1 MKSEKRMFVSFIL
14 NFVFTIIEFVGGL
27 ITNSVALLSDSVHD
41 LGDSISIGIA
51 IYLEKKSKKKPDKKY
66 TYGYRRFSLLGALIS
81 SIILLIGSG
90 VIIFEAIN
98 RLINPELIN
107 TELIIYFAIFGV
119 VVNGLAAFNTS
130 KGKSLNEKA
139 ITLHMLEDVLGW
151 FALLIASIIMHFT
164 DITILDALLSLV
176 FTIFIIFHALRNLK
190 KVFNVFLEAS
200 PKDINIDEIIKELE
214 TVDNVI
220 KIHHFHTWSLEG
232 SYSLCTLHAVIK
244 DDTKNKDI
252 IRVQDR
258 IIKMLNSKNI
268 KHVTIQLEFESYKCI
283 DSECD
288 PDEPLNIGHNH
299 HH

>member
-1 MKSEKRMFVSFIL
+1 MKSEKRMFLSFIL
-14 NFVFTIIEFVGGL
+14 NFVFTIIEFIGGL

-51 IYLEKKSKKKPDKKY
+51 IYLEKKSKKKPDEKY

-139 ITLHMLEDVLGW
+139 ITLHMFEDVLGW
-151 FALLIASIIMHFT
+151 FALLVASIIMHYT
-164 DITILDALLSLV
+164 DILILDALLSLA

-190 KVFNVFLEAS
+190 QVFNVFLEAS
-200 PKDINIDEIIKELE
+200 PKDIDIDQIIKELE
-214 TVDNVI
+214 TVNHVV
-220 KIHHFHTWSLEG
+220 KIHHFHVWSLEG

-244 DDTKNKDI
+244 DSTINTE
-252 IRVQDR
+252 
-258 IIKMLNSKNI
+258 IIKVQNRLIEILKSKSI

-283 DSECD
+283 DNECD